1 MKSKISKEKL
11 SIFKQ
16 LEAKI
21 KKYKNIVIYHHI
33 RPDGDCLGSQFGM
46 KNLILE
52 NFKNKNVLTIG
63 DSKGLYNFLDF
74 TMDEIENKPME
85 DSLAIIV
92 DANYK
97 ERLEKR
103 IYLDN
108 KIFTDVIRIDHH
120 PNEDDLYAS
129 VRWVEPE
136 APAAAQQVTELAYEL
151 GWKINEKA
159 ATYLYLGIYTDS
171 VKLTSNTTNART
183 LELVGHLWKCGAKK
197 ELIHNELA
205 KRTLDDIKINAYIHQ
220 HMTIKNRVVS
230 FYFDL
235 ETQKKLGIND
245 PLLANRPGLLASIDD
260 NAFWVFFT
268 QEKEDSI
275 RCEFRSN
282 GPCVRNVAVKWGG
295 GGHHRASGAQI
306 KDPKLIK
313 EIIKDCE
320 KEVLNTKEYDY

>member
-1 MKSKISKEKL
+1 MNMKSKISKEKL
-11 SIFKQ
+11 LIFKQ

-63 DSKGLYNFLDF
+63 DSKGIYSFLDF

-129 VRWVEPE
+129 VR
-136 APAAAQQVTELAYEL
+136 
-151 GWKINEKA
+151 
-159 ATYLYLGIYTDS
+159 
-171 VKLTSNTTNART
+171 
-183 LELVGHLWKCGAKK
+183 
-197 ELIHNELA
+197 
-205 KRTLDDIKINAYIHQ
+205 
-220 HMTIKNRVVS
+220 
-230 FYFDL
+230 
-235 ETQKKLGIND
+235 
-245 PLLANRPGLLASIDD
+245 
-260 NAFWVFFT
+260 
-268 QEKEDSI
+268 
-275 RCEFRSN
+275 
-282 GPCVRNVAVKWGG
+282 
-295 GGHHRASGAQI
+295 
-306 KDPKLIK
+306 
-313 EIIKDCE
+313 
-320 KEVLNTKEYDY
+320 